1 MLEYQLILGVFVMK
15 VMKSRLYL
23 PLPLDNG
30 SLFLV
35 DDDLTPQKEELESLL
50 GTINNMNN
58 KDFSKRVLFG
68 QEIKSNNTIE
78 GYNDDISLVK
88 SVIKHPT
95 SCLNEEQRKRILNM
109 YRGYKYILQDKEIN
123 KDNLRELYNI
133 LSDGLL
139 SKGDLDNMGEY
150 YRLDPVYI
158 FYSSI
163 LSKDPDMGIDA
174 SLLEERMNILLE
186 YLNSKNNFSCM
197 TDYFIRSQIAHF
209 YFVYLHPYYDING
222 RTARTTAMWYLINKE
237 VYPYIIFNRAIQ
249 LDKNTYYTVIRDG
262 RRFHNVTYFL
272 NYMLKNTLI
281 ELEKEYTMEMITDNA
296 MYELTDGEIQT
307 LYYILSMKSNLT
319 YFDFCSFYNH
329 LNSHKKPT
337 DIKKEVILPLL
348 EKGIILEGRKSKND
362 DNNFFTLNPKLVS
375 IEEKNKHLSL
385 EQKI

>member
-1 MLEYQLILGVFVMK
+1 MK

-109 YRGYKYILQDKEIN
+109 YRGYKYILQDKCIN

-174 SLLEERMNILLE
+174 SLLEERINILLE
-186 YLNSKNNFSCM
+186 YLNSKNNLSCM

-237 VYPYIIFNRAIQ
+237 AYPYIIFNRAIQ

-348 EKGIILEGRKSKND
+348 EKGIILEGRKSKNH

>member
-1 MLEYQLILGVFVMK
+1 MK

-50 GTINNMNN
+50 RTINNMNN

-158 FYSSI
+158 FYSAI

-281 ELEKEYTMEMITDNA
+281 ELEKEYTMEMISDNA

>member
-1 MLEYQLILGVFVMK
+1 MK

-50 GTINNMNN
+50 RTINNMNN

-158 FYSSI
+158 FYSAI

-222 RTARTTAMWYLINKE
+222 RTSRTTAMWYLINKE
-237 VYPYIIFNRAIQ
+237 AYPYIIFNRAIQ

-281 ELEKEYTMEMITDNA
+281 ELEKEYTMEMISDNA

>member
-1 MLEYQLILGVFVMK
+1 MK

-158 FYSSI
+158 FYSAI
-163 LSKDPDMGIDA
+163 LSKEPDMGIDA

-186 YLNSKNNFSCM
+186 YLNSKNNLSCM

>member
-1 MLEYQLILGVFVMK
+1 MLEYQLNLGVFVMK

-50 GTINNMNN
+50 RTINNMNN

-158 FYSSI
+158 FYSAI
-163 LSKDPDMGIDA
+163 LSKEPDMGIDA

-281 ELEKEYTMEMITDNA
+281 ELEKEYTMEMISDNA

>member
-50 GTINNMNN
+50 RTINNMNN

-158 FYSSI
+158 FYSAI

-281 ELEKEYTMEMITDNA
+281 ELEKEYTMEMISDNA

>member
-1 MLEYQLILGVFVMK
+1 MK

-50 GTINNMNN
+50 RTINNMNN

-158 FYSSI
+158 FYSAI
-163 LSKDPDMGIDA
+163 LSKEPDMGIDA

-281 ELEKEYTMEMITDNA
+281 ELEKEYTMEMISDNA

>member
-139 SKGDLDNMGEY
+139 SKGDLENMGEY

-158 FYSSI
+158 FYSAI
-163 LSKDPDMGIDA
+163 LSKEPDMGIDA

-237 VYPYIIFNRAIQ
+237 AYPYIIFNRAIQ